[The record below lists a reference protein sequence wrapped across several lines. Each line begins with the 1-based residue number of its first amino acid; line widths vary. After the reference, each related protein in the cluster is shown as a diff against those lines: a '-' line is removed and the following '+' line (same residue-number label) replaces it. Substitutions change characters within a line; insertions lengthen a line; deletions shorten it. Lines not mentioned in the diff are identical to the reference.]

1 MNKFVV
7 AIVLVLAFLAE
18 PAQAHRFSTSFLQ
31 LNSGQDHP
39 QEFDW
44 SWRIVEHDLAVVAPF
59 LVNNQ
64 KQLLPL
70 AELADQQQSFA
81 DFVATR
87 VNFNAECS
95 LEVLPVVQLTR
106 EVYAGQEFVV
116 IHGHGGCPLALLEK
130 VQVTRV
136 FAEIK
141 DHKVII
147 EIGDKEKHGVLSQ
160 AQTTWQV
167 E

>member
-7 AIVLVLAFLAE
+7 AILLALAFLAE
-18 PAQAHRFSTSFLQ
+18 PAQAHRFSTSFLE
-31 LNSGQDHP
+31 LDSGTDHP

-44 SWRIVEHDLAVVAPF
+44 SWRIVEHDLAVIAPF
-59 LVNNQ
+59 LANEQ

-70 AELADQQQSFA
+70 ADLAARQQEFA
-81 DFVATR
+81 QLITSSLE
-87 VNFNAECS
+87 FNTTCL
-95 LEVLPVVQLTR
+95 LEVLPIVQLTR

-116 IHGHGGCPLALLEK
+116 IHGHGGCPLATLKE
-130 VQVTRV
+130 VQVNGV
-136 FAEIK
+136 FNTIK

-147 EIGDKEKHGVLSQ
+147 EMGNTDKRGVLSKT
-160 AQTTWQV
+160 QTQWQP